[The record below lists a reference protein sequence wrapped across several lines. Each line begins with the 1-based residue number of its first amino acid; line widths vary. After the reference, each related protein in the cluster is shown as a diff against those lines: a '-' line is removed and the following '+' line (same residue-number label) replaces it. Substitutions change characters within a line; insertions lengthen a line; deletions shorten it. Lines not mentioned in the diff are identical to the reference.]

1 MSKLTHLL
9 GHAGLVAAG
18 LVVSYAGL
26 VPGKYAPLALAIQ
39 GVAQA
44 VLALANHKTAVQG

>member
-1 MSKLTHLL
+1 MSKFKHLL
-9 GHAGLVAAG
+9 GHAVLIVAG

-26 VPGKYAPLALAIQ
+26 VPGKYAPLALAVQ

-44 VLALANHKTAVQG
+44 ALALVNHRPAQG